1 MNFQQL
7 NYAIAVSRKGHFGH
21 AAEECDITQATLSGM
36 IKKLE
41 EEIGFEIFDRSLH
54 PIVSTEKGKEFLKL
68 AEEIKELQEEMFMI
82 NQQKNKLEGSIRLGI
97 IPTVASTLLPLI
109 LERLISEHTKLELN
123 ILELTT
129 EEIVRQLRERNL
141 DFGILSTP
149 LPNELELPSE
159 EILYYES
166 MHVYGYDESNVQNV
180 SAKEL
185 KNKKIWL
192 LDEGNCF
199 RNQSMAICGIESQEN
214 SKSNINFKSNSFDT
228 LLKLSDQFGGYT
240 LIPDLY
246 FQSLSKRLK
255 RKTKSFTAPIPV
267 REISLVG
274 ISKSAKKDSMKILAD
289 LIREE
294 IKPKLNTS
302 NYSNKDLDIIAM

>member
-21 AAEECDITQATLSGM
+21 AADDCDITQATLSGM

-54 PIVSTEKGKEFLKL
+54 PIASTEKGKEFLKL
-68 AEEIKELQEEMFMI
+68 AEEILELQEEI
-82 NQQKNKLEGSIRLGI
+82 LTISKQQYKLEGSIRLGI
-97 IPTVASTLLPLI
+97 IPTVASSLLPLI
-109 LERLISEHTKLELN
+109 LERLISEHPKLELN

-149 LPNELELPSE
+149 LPNELELASE

-166 MHVYGYDESNVQNV
+166 MHVYGYNESNIQNV
-180 SAKEL
+180 NAKEL
-185 KNKKIWL
+185 KNKKVWL
-192 LDEGNCF
+192 LNEGNCF
-199 RNQSMAICGIESQEN
+199 RNQSMAICGIQSEEN

-240 LIPDLY
+240 LIPELY
-246 FQSLSKRLK
+246 LKSLPKKLQ

-274 ISKSAKKDSMKILAD
+274 MSKTAKKDSMKILSD

-294 IKPKLNTS
+294 IQPKLSTS
-302 NYSNKDLDIIAM
+302 KYANKDLNIISM